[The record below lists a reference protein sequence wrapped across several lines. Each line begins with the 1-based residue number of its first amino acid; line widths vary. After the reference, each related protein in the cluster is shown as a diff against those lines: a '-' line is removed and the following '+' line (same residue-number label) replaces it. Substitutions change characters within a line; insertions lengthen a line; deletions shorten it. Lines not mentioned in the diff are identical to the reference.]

1 MITGVW
7 HTSFT
12 VSNIETSIRFYR
24 DILGL
29 ELVHT
34 QTQNNAYTR
43 KLVGYKD
50 ANLKVAMFDLV
61 GEKTEPSGHF
71 LEIVEYVS
79 PAGEHIPIGT
89 AHTRSAHLAFV
100 VSDIHTIVD
109 KL

>member
-1 MITGVW
+1 
-7 HTSFT
+7 
-12 VSNIETSIRFYR
+12 
-24 DILGL
+24 
-29 ELVHT
+29 
-34 QTQNNAYTR
+34 
-43 KLVGYKD
+43 VGYKD

-109 KL
+109 KLKKEGVTFKSDVVSISEGRNKGGYTIYFLDPDGITLEFVQPPRVH